1 MTKED
6 LEAVFD
12 RVRTWP
18 PEKRAEA
25 VEVLQWL
32 DQGGE
37 FYEPTEEEWA
47 GIQRGLDDADNGRF
61 ATDEEVATVFAK
73 LNRK

>member
-12 RVRTWP
+12 RVRDWP
-18 PEKRAEA
+18 PEKQAEA

-32 DQGGE
+32 DRGGG

-61 ATDEEVATVFAK
+61 ASGEEVAAVFAK
-73 LNRK
+73 AGVK